1 MSNNSLEWT
10 PKRLC
15 QEWKHDRTVIEEPD
29 FPGPVTR
36 IFAGGNSS
44 ICIDKKGFVYMWG
57 NDILNLYGCVGCV
70 MRRLDKQEGSV
81 SFVSK
86 RTFIPYPMKVEVFN
100 AMEIQD
106 IALAPSHMVV
116 LDAQGCVY
124 VAGDN
129 SKGQLGLDQ
138 SVTFV

>member
-44 ICIDKKGFVYMWG
+44 ICIDKKGYVYMWG
-57 NDILNLYGCVGCV
+57 NDILHLYI
-70 MRRLDKQEGSV
+70 
-81 SFVSK
+81 SF
-86 RTFIPYPMKVEVFN
+86 I
-100 AMEIQD
+100 
-106 IALAPSHMVV
+106 
-116 LDAQGCVY
+116 
-124 VAGDN
+124 
-129 SKGQLGLDQ
+129 
-138 SVTFV
+138 